1 MVVYF
6 WHAGAA
12 GRGGGG
18 AGAGGGAERA
28 RLIGIGSDGLGNQL
42 NYFMSMAILSATLG
56 LECGFHFDM
65 ETYSGTE
72 GPETFIRLPRVCHDE
87 VRDGFNVSSG
97 EPQPP
102 REAVRFTSSL
112 RDRFEYRWKP
122 LVKRDLFFQGKDVV
136 MHKHY
141 NFCGVAGLVKLAE
154 MDPREF
160 WERYVALAGQL
171 EPVPGIAERLAEL
184 QLGDGGVCA
193 HVRGRKA
200 EVTAGRLEDNQ
211 VLDHLH
217 ALVTKFPGRFKKVYV
232 ASMFDVG
239 DRLTAE
245 VSAIRVRT
253 NTTISVAGT
262 EYSKLRRS
270 MLLSVVDMFALS
282 QCSVVLLREDLVRG
296 TFGTLAAGIG
306 DFKQCPDLAASIGID
321 PDLVMCKEGPGPSV
335 FINEQRCIRTC
346 RYWSPGVCI

>member
-1 MVVYF
+1 M
-6 WHAGAA
+6 
-12 GRGGGG
+12 
-18 AGAGGGAERA
+18 
-28 RLIGIGSDGLGNQL
+28 
-42 NYFMSMAILSATLG
+42 
-56 LECGFHFDM
+56 
-65 ETYSGTE
+65 
-72 GPETFIRLPRVCHDE
+72 
-87 VRDGFNVSSG
+87 
-97 EPQPP
+97 
-102 REAVRFTSSL
+102 
-112 RDRFEYRWKP
+112 
-122 LVKRDLFFQGKDVV
+122 
-136 MHKHY
+136 
-141 NFCGVAGLVKLAE
+141 
-154 MDPREF
+154 
-160 WERYVALAGQL
+160 
-171 EPVPGIAERLAEL
+171 
-184 QLGDGGVCA
+184 
-193 HVRGRKA
+193 
-200 EVTAGRLEDNQ
+200 TAGRLEDNQ

-270 MLLSVVDMFALS
+270 MLPSVVDMFALS
-282 QCSVVLLREDLVRG
+282 QCSVVLLSEDLVRG

-346 RYWSPGVCI
+346 RCWSPGVCI